1 MKSGNKRVGGKTGA
15 IIALCVL
22 LVITVALGVIGVTGL
37 SLPPRGLY
45 KVLSWLPTTNSEN
58 WPQSLSL
65 GLDLRGG
72 MYVEYSGKAPEGST
86 ANFDDMVEGTMSI
99 IRDRLADKGFTEANV
114 QKLGTDGIRVEIPD
128 VQDDTVLD
136 LIGAAAKLEFKDP
149 SGEVFMTGDMVKTA
163 TYYYADGDHQ
173 IAFTLTDEGSKIF
186 GDMTAANVGKTIA
199 IYLDGEQL
207 IAPTVQSAITN
218 GSGVINGLGSAERA
232 TTIAAKIQSGALP
245 LELTQQKVDKV
256 SATLGQNAVS
266 SSVLAA
272 AIGILL
278 IMILM
283 IFRYRLN
290 GLIASWALTI
300 YTILLFMLIAV
311 FHIQLTLPG
320 LAGVVLGIGMA
331 VDANVIIFERFN
343 EEIRKGR
350 SVKAAVRAGFKNAMS
365 AILDANVT
373 TLIAAIVLLIFGTG
387 SIQGFAKTLLLGV
400 VVSMFT
406 AIMVTRFLMNRF
418 VNVGATNTNL
428 YAKVN
433 VEKEVEAY
441 WLSRTVP
448 KSACGC
454 PAPSSSLP
462 WC

>member
-22 LVITVALGVIGVTGL
+22 LVITIVLGVIGITGL
-37 SLPPRGLY
+37 SIPPRGLH
-45 KVLSWLPTTNSEN
+45 KVLPWLPTTNSEN

-86 ANFDDMVEGTMSI
+86 ANFDEMVEGTMSI

-300 YTILLFMLIAV
+300 YTILLFMLIAL

-343 EEIRKGR
+343 EEVRKGR

-373 TLIAAIVLLIFGTG
+373 TLIAAIVLLFFGTG

-418 VNVGATNTNL
+418 VNAGATKTSL
-428 YAKVN
+428 YTKVKA
-433 VEKEVEAY
+433 EEQEVEA
-441 WLSRTVP
+441 
-448 KSACGC
+448 
-454 PAPSSSLP
+454 
-462 WC
+462 